1 MLDDLTVAGIIQLLN
16 FDFYL
21 LFPYQE
27 IRMPKALI
35 TGITGQDGSYLAEF
49 LLSKGY
55 EVHGMIRKAS
65 TFNTERIDHIYQDPH
80 DSNARLFLHYGDLSQ
95 SEMLIYLIY
104 NVQPDEV
111 YNLGAQ
117 SHVKVSFEM
126 PEYTGSITGL
136 GATRILE
143 AIRSSRI
150 KARFYQA
157 SSSEMF
163 GSAPPPQAEDT
174 PFEPRSPYAI
184 AKTYAYWM
192 TINYREAYGLFA
204 VNGILFN
211 HESPRR
217 GETFLTRKVTRAVAR
232 ILSGM
237 QDKVFL
243 GNLDAR
249 RDYGYAPEYV
259 EVMWRMLQQE
269 DPDDYVVGTGV
280 APTIREFVQEAFD
293 YAGLDWE
300 QYVEIDPRYFRP
312 TEVDYL
318 QADSSKA
325 RKMLDW
331 APKITYKQ
339 LARIM
344 VDADMEAINL
354 TPIGEGLKIIE
365 QSFDDWHRWETGVTA
380 VLANAGNGFE

>member
-16 FDFYL
+16 FDIYL

-163 GSAPPPQAEDT
+163 GSATPPQTEDT

-192 TINYREAYGLFA
+192 TVNYREAYGLFA

-259 EVMWRMLQQE
+259 EVIWRMLQQE
-269 DPDDYVVGTGV
+269 APDDYVVGTGV

-300 QYVEIDPRYFRP
+300 QHVEIDPRYFRP

>member
-27 IRMPKALI
+27 IRMSKALI

-163 GSAPPPQAEDT
+163 GSAPPPQKEDT

-192 TINYREAYGLFA
+192 TVNYREAYGLFA

-259 EVMWRMLQQE
+259 EVIWRMLQQE

-300 QYVEIDPRYFRP
+300 QYVEIDSRYFRP

-380 VLANAGNGFE
+380 VLANADNGFE

>member
-16 FDFYL
+16 FDLYL

-163 GSAPPPQAEDT
+163 GSAPPPQKEDT

-237 QDKVFL
+237 QDKIFL

>member
-1 MLDDLTVAGIIQLLN
+1 
-16 FDFYL
+16 
-21 LFPYQE
+21 
-27 IRMPKALI
+27 MPKALI
-35 TGITGQDGSYLAEF
+35 TGVTGQDGSYLAEF

-65 TFNTERIDHIYQDPH
+65 TFNTGRIDHIYQDPH
-80 DSNARLFLHYGDLSQ
+80 DPNARLFLHYGDLSQ

-163 GSAPPPQAEDT
+163 GSATPPQSEET

-192 TINYREAYGLFA
+192 TINYREAYDLFA

-232 ILSGM
+232 ILAGL

-259 EVMWRMLQQE
+259 EVMWRMLQKE
-269 DPDDYVVGTGV
+269 NPDDYVVGTGV

-380 VLANAGNGFE
+380 VLNNAGNGFE

>member
-1 MLDDLTVAGIIQLLN
+1 
-16 FDFYL
+16 
-21 LFPYQE
+21 
-27 IRMPKALI
+27 MPKALI
-35 TGITGQDGSYLAEF
+35 TGVTGQDGSYLAEF

-65 TFNTERIDHIYQDPH
+65 TFNTGRIDHIYQDPH
-80 DSNARLFLHYGDLSQ
+80 DPNARLFLHYGDLSQ

-163 GSAPPPQAEDT
+163 GSATPPQSEET

-192 TINYREAYGLFA
+192 TINYREAYDLFA

-232 ILSGM
+232 ILAGT

-280 APTIREFVQEAFD
+280 APTIREFIQEAFD

-300 QYVEIDPRYFRP
+300 QHVEIDPRYFRP

-325 RKMLDW
+325 RKLLDW
-331 APKITYKQ
+331 APKVTYKD

-344 VDADMEAINL
+344 VDADMEAVGL
-354 TPIGEGLKIIE
+354 QPIGEGLKIIE
-365 QSFDDWHRWETGVTA
+365 QNFSHWHRWETGVTA
-380 VLANAGNGFE
+380 VLKNANNGFD